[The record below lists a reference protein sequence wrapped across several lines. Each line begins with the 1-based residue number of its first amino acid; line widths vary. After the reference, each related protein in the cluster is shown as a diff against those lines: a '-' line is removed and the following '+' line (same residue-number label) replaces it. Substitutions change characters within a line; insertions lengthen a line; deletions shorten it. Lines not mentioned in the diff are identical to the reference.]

1 MTNPTLTLEGVS
13 HALPDGRALF
23 SDLNAVFDQ
32 QPTGLVGRN
41 GVGKTVLARIL
52 AGRLAPTTGR
62 CVRTGRVHYLPQQIG
77 LPADGTVA
85 SLAGVQDALDALARI
100 EAGSIAQADFDAV
113 GERWDL
119 RQQLR
124 QALERHGLGH
134 LDASAPAQALSGGEA
149 MRVALVGAL
158 LSAADFLILDEPS
171 NHLDL
176 THRQALIE
184 QLRHWPRGLLVISHD
199 RMLLEGM
206 ARIVE
211 LSPLGLRSYGGNHT
225 FYARSKA
232 QERQNAV
239 AQLEQRQLERR
250 RGEQAMREQRERQER
265 RLARGTRQAKDANQ
279 ARILLDRQ
287 KERSEGSTG
296 RLRQRQAAAR
306 EQLTVRVREAARQ
319 VEDEVAIALHAWPA
333 ALPPRRQVAELD
345 AVELPHVPGP
355 TRRIDLALAGPR
367 RVGVIGP
374 NGCGKSTLLRVM
386 AGLLA
391 PLSGTC
397 QVNVGCAY
405 LDQRL
410 TSLDPLR
417 SVLEQMQ
424 AAHPGATQGNQ
435 RMQLAQLGL
444 DAGKIMVPSGSL
456 SGGERLKAALAC
468 ALYAERP
475 AQLLL
480 LDEPGNHLDLPSLR
494 ALEAL
499 LTGYQGALLV
509 VSHDD
514 AFLDALALTDR
525 LSATPQGWRLA
536 PW

>member
-1 MTNPTLTLEGVS
+1 
-13 HALPDGRALF
+13 
-23 SDLNAVFDQ
+23 
-32 QPTGLVGRN
+32 
-41 GVGKTVLARIL
+41 
-52 AGRLAPTTGR
+52 
-62 CVRTGRVHYLPQQIG
+62 
-77 LPADGTVA
+77 
-85 SLAGVQDALDALARI
+85 
-100 EAGSIAQADFDAV
+100 
-113 GERWDL
+113 
-119 RQQLR
+119 
-124 QALERHGLGH
+124 
-134 LDASAPAQALSGGEA
+134 
-149 MRVALVGAL
+149 
-158 LSAADFLILDEPS
+158 
-171 NHLDL
+171 
-176 THRQALIE
+176 
-184 QLRHWPRGLLVISHD
+184 
-199 RMLLEGM
+199 
-206 ARIVE
+206 
-211 LSPLGLRSYGGNHT
+211 
-225 FYARSKA
+225 
-232 QERQNAV
+232 
-239 AQLEQRQLERR
+239 
-250 RGEQAMREQRERQER
+250 
-265 RLARGTRQAKDANQ
+265 
-279 ARILLDRQ
+279 
-287 KERSEGSTG
+287 
-296 RLRQRQAAAR
+296 
-306 EQLTVRVREAARQ
+306 
-319 VEDEVAIALHAWPA
+319 
-333 ALPPRRQVAELD
+333 
-345 AVELPHVPGP
+345 
-355 TRRIDLALAGPR
+355 
-367 RVGVIGP
+367 IGP

-525 LSATPQGWRLA
+525 LSATPQGW
-536 PW
+536 